1 MTKNIF
7 IQLFQDKSGASA
19 LEYGLLASLIAVV
32 LIGSLT
38 FLGDRLTGTFNAIGD
53 AVENAQNTG
62 ATGAALT
69 GG

>member
-53 AVENAQNTG
+53 AVENAQT
-62 ATGAALT
+62 TGAAGAGNT

>member
-38 FLGDRLTGTFNAIGD
+38 FLGERLTGTFNEIGE
-53 AVENAQNTG
+53 AVQNAQNTG
-62 ATGAALT
+62 AAGAAAT
-69 GG
+69 AG

>member
-38 FLGDRLTGTFNAIGD
+38 FLGERLTGTFNAIGD
-53 AVENAQNTG
+53 AVENAQT
-62 ATGAALT
+62 TGAAGAANT